1 MKEGGLLRIKRF
13 VDFEFVVDEILEGE
27 ENQNEAQTNELGKT
41 FRSSHQENKVAN
53 GMIGAMIGRTTAVVK
68 EGSTVLFEKGQ
79 EVKVSAGCLTHEL
92 LLDGG
97 VPAMQTVWQ
106 PSPEELGILMRG
118 GRLHLTIMGRVHPP
132 VALEV
137 HERPIPEGNRYVTT
151 SNGMSGHYAVI
162 VVDTPD
168 GPDVDQTGTG
178 RYETQAE
185 AEEEANLISQMLS
198 LPFRRAK

>member
-1 MKEGGLLRIKRF
+1 METLVPHNATRRLAKDQPEYRQLS
-13 VDFEFVVDEILEGE
+13 VADVVIINNPEVR
-27 ENQNEAQTNELGKT
+27 NAQ
-41 FRSSHQENKVAN
+41 A
-53 GMIGAMIGRTTAVVK
+53 
-68 EGSTVLFEKGQ
+68 
-79 EVKVSAGCLTHEL
+79 HEL

-106 PSPEELGILMRG
+106 PSPEELAVLMRG

-137 HERPIPEGNRYVTT
+137 HERPIPEGSRYVTT
-151 SNGMSGHYAVI
+151 SNGMNGYYAVV

-185 AEEEANLISQMLS
+185 AEEEANIISQMLS